1 MNKRITLFL
10 ITLLTVCG
18 VQSQNNNQNRNAD
31 FHKWAETP
39 PMGWNSWDCFGA
51 NVTEAEVKT
60 NADYMA
66 EHLKDYG
73 WEYIVVDIRWFVEN
87 QTTGYYNF
95 KDPKYVLDEY
105 GRYMPAVNRFPSAGN
120 GNGFKPLADYVHS
133 KGLKFGIHLMRGVPT
148 LAVEKKL
155 PVKDAGGVTAADIYS
170 TDWKCPWLG
179 DNYTIVADKPGAQD
193 YYNSIF
199 DLYASWGVDFVKID
213 DLSRPYHQAEI
224 EMIRKAID
232 RTGRPIVLSMSPGE
246 TDVNKADHA
255 VGHAN
260 MWRTVDDFWDNWP
273 HLYHQ
278 FEVCPKWAPYIGRG
292 AWPDADMLPLGHI
305 DLRGNAR
312 MSKFTRD
319 EQYMVMTLFAM
330 FKSPLMFGGHLPDND
345 KFTNSLITNE
355 EVLYVHRNSVNNKQW
370 YNKDG
375 VIAWTADDPRNGDKY
390 LALFYVDQKE
400 PRESHP
406 ANRKVTVDLKEL
418 GFGGAAK
425 VRDIWRNQD
434 LGNFSGTEFSP
445 VINYHGAGLYRISK
459 KLKVQTNNPIIQT
472 KYTADPAPMVHN
484 DTVFLYSSHD
494 DDNAKGFV
502 MREWLLYT
510 STDMVN
516 WTDHGVVAS
525 LKDFKW
531 VPYDN
536 GAWAP
541 QCIERNGKFYM
552 YCPMPGGIGI
562 GVLVADSPYG
572 PFIDPIGKP
581 LVKNSYA
588 DIDPTVLIDDD
599 GQAYMYWGNPDLYYV
614 KLNEDM
620 ISCDGEVVHEQ
631 MTHEAFGERKGN
643 QKRPTLYEEGPWA
656 YKRKNKYYMAFAST
670 CCPEGMGYSMSD
682 SPTGPWVY
690 KGMIMEGDRRS
701 NGNHPGII
709 DYKGNTYVFG
719 FNYDI
724 HFSKISQ
731 HYERRSICVEK
742 LTFNPDGTIQQ
753 LPFWTAKGVDPVGKL
768 DPYRRIE
775 AETIAWSEGLK
786 TEKSEAG
793 MYVTAIHDGDYIR
806 VRNVDFK
813 KGAKSFEAVAASSS
827 SGGQIEIRLDDKE
840 GTLIGTCVIGN
851 TGGPE
856 SWKTFQAQVD
866 KVKGVHDVYFIFRGG
881 EDELFNFDCWKFI
894 R

>member
-51 NVTEAEVKT
+51 NVTEAEVKA

-179 DNYTIVADKPGAQD
+179 DNYTIVADRPGAQE

-494 DDNAKGFV
+494 DDNARGFV

-620 ISCDGEVVHEQ
+620 ISYSGDIVRVPLVAES
-631 MTHEAFGERKGN
+631 FG
-643 QKRPTLYEEGPWA
+643 KREGDAQRATLYEEGPWL
-656 YKRKNKYYMAFAST
+656 YKRDKKYYLFWPGGPL
-670 CCPEGMGYSMSD
+670 PEHIGYSTSD
-682 SPTGPWVY
+682 TPTGPWKYGGVVMPA
-690 KGMIMEGDRRS
+690 GGGAFTI
-701 NGNHPGII
+701 HPGVI
-709 DYKGNTYVFG
+709 DFKGKTYFFYHNGQLPGGGG
-719 FNYDI
+719 FN
-724 HFSKISQ
+724 
-731 HYERRSICVEK
+731 RSVCVEELK
-742 LTFNPDGTIQQ
+742 FNKDGSIPQ
-753 LPFWTAKGVDPVGKL
+753 LKMTEGITKGITTL
-768 DPYRRIE
+768 NPYVKTE
-775 AETIAWSEGLK
+775 AETIAFSEGF
-786 TEKSEAG
+786 KSFKNDQVG
-793 MYVTAIHDGDYIR
+793 VFVTAMKNGSYTC
-806 VRNVDFK
+806 VRGVDFK
-813 KGAKSFEAVAASSS
+813 ATGATKFSARIGTTHNDPVNL
-827 SGGQIEIRLDDKE
+827 EIRLDGVD
-840 GTLIGTCVIGN
+840 GQLIGTMKVPR
-851 TGGPE
+851 TGG
-856 SWKTFQAQVD
+856 SDRWDLRTID
-866 KVKGVHDVYFIFRGG
+866 ITKVTGVHDLYFVVKGRPATN
-881 EDELFNFDCWKFI
+881 LMYFDYWMFSK
-894 R
+894 

>member
-51 NVTEAEVKT
+51 NVTEAEVKA

-179 DNYTIVADKPGAQD
+179 DNYTIVADRPGAQE

-581 LVKNSYA
+581 LVK
-588 DIDPTVLIDDD
+588 TVMLI
-599 GQAYMYWGNPDLYYV
+599 
-614 KLNEDM
+614 
-620 ISCDGEVVHEQ
+620 
-631 MTHEAFGERKGN
+631 
-643 QKRPTLYEEGPWA
+643 
-656 YKRKNKYYMAFAST
+656 
-670 CCPEGMGYSMSD
+670 
-682 SPTGPWVY
+682 
-690 KGMIMEGDRRS
+690 
-701 NGNHPGII
+701 
-709 DYKGNTYVFG
+709 
-719 FNYDI
+719 
-724 HFSKISQ
+724 
-731 HYERRSICVEK
+731 
-742 LTFNPDGTIQQ
+742 
-753 LPFWTAKGVDPVGKL
+753 
-768 DPYRRIE
+768 
-775 AETIAWSEGLK
+775 
-786 TEKSEAG
+786 
-793 MYVTAIHDGDYIR
+793 
-806 VRNVDFK
+806 
-813 KGAKSFEAVAASSS
+813 
-827 SGGQIEIRLDDKE
+827 
-840 GTLIGTCVIGN
+840 
-851 TGGPE
+851 
-856 SWKTFQAQVD
+856 
-866 KVKGVHDVYFIFRGG
+866 
-881 EDELFNFDCWKFI
+881 
-894 R
+894 

>member
-51 NVTEAEVKT
+51 NVTEAEVKA

-179 DNYTIVADKPGAQD
+179 DNYTIVADRPGAQE

-400 PRESHP
+400 PRE
-406 ANRKVTVDLKEL
+406 
-418 GFGGAAK
+418 
-425 VRDIWRNQD
+425 
-434 LGNFSGTEFSP
+434 
-445 VINYHGAGLYRISK
+445 
-459 KLKVQTNNPIIQT
+459 
-472 KYTADPAPMVHN
+472 
-484 DTVFLYSSHD
+484 
-494 DDNAKGFV
+494 
-502 MREWLLYT
+502 
-510 STDMVN
+510 
-516 WTDHGVVAS
+516 
-525 LKDFKW
+525 
-531 VPYDN
+531 
-536 GAWAP
+536 
-541 QCIERNGKFYM
+541 
-552 YCPMPGGIGI
+552 
-562 GVLVADSPYG
+562 
-572 PFIDPIGKP
+572 
-581 LVKNSYA
+581 
-588 DIDPTVLIDDD
+588 
-599 GQAYMYWGNPDLYYV
+599 
-614 KLNEDM
+614 
-620 ISCDGEVVHEQ
+620 
-631 MTHEAFGERKGN
+631 
-643 QKRPTLYEEGPWA
+643 
-656 YKRKNKYYMAFAST
+656 
-670 CCPEGMGYSMSD
+670 
-682 SPTGPWVY
+682 
-690 KGMIMEGDRRS
+690 
-701 NGNHPGII
+701 
-709 DYKGNTYVFG
+709 
-719 FNYDI
+719 
-724 HFSKISQ
+724 
-731 HYERRSICVEK
+731 
-742 LTFNPDGTIQQ
+742 
-753 LPFWTAKGVDPVGKL
+753 
-768 DPYRRIE
+768 
-775 AETIAWSEGLK
+775 
-786 TEKSEAG
+786 
-793 MYVTAIHDGDYIR
+793 
-806 VRNVDFK
+806 
-813 KGAKSFEAVAASSS
+813 
-827 SGGQIEIRLDDKE
+827 
-840 GTLIGTCVIGN
+840 
-851 TGGPE
+851 
-856 SWKTFQAQVD
+856 
-866 KVKGVHDVYFIFRGG
+866 
-881 EDELFNFDCWKFI
+881 
-894 R
+894 